1 MFCWLGLKLFLKVDV
16 FDVEFD
22 LLVFFV
28 CCLLELFDCWVDFLL
43 FSWLGLKLLFN
54 LLVEVFDVLFSWLL
68 SFVGLNVVEFLDV
81 CDEGWL
87 LVWDFGLNIF
97 ILFFILFIIWLGLN
111 DFIYW
116 EVFEVLFFFF
126 FLNIIE
132 LGLKVCF
139 FVVEFV

>member
-1 MFCWLGLKLFLKVDV
+1 M
-16 FDVEFD
+16 
-22 LLVFFV
+22 
-28 CCLLELFDCWVDFLL
+28 
-43 FSWLGLKLLFN
+43 
-54 LLVEVFDVLFSWLL
+54 
-68 SFVGLNVVEFLDV
+68 GLNVVEFLDV